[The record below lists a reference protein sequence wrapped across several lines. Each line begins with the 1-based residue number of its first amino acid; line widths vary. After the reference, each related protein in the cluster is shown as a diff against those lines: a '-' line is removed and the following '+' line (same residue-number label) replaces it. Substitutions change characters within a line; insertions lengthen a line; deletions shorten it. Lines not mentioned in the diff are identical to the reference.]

1 MPIFFLWFG
10 LHRRLHSFPTRRSSD
25 LERVA
30 ARHGLTFI
38 TVAQLV
44 AYRLAHER
52 LVHRVAESRLP
63 TPYGEFRIV
72 GYRNDVDAAE
82 HVALVHGDVRDRKR
96 VLVRMHSKCL
106 TGDVFGSARCDCGWQ

>member
-1 MPIFFLWFG
+1 MI
-10 LHRRLHSFPTRRSSD
+10 RRPPRSTLFPYTTLFRSNADGSMARQPD
-25 LERVA
+25 LEQFA

-38 TVAQLV
+38 TVAELV

-52 LVHRVAESRLP
+52 LVHRVAEARLP
-63 TPYGEFRIV
+63 TPFGEFRIV

-82 HVALVHGDVRDRKR
+82 HIALVCGQVQDRKN

-106 TGDVFGSARCDCGWQ
+106 TGDG

>member
-1 MPIFFLWFG
+1 MARQP
-10 LHRRLHSFPTRRSSD
+10 D
-25 LERVA
+25 LEQFA

-38 TVAQLV
+38 TVAELV

-52 LVHRVAESRLP
+52 LVHHVADARLP
-63 TPYGEFRIV
+63 TPYGEFRII

-82 HVALVHGDVRDRKR
+82 HVALVYGDVREKKH

-106 TGDVFGSARCDCGWQ
+106 TRTCFFSRTSPYTSATCSAAST